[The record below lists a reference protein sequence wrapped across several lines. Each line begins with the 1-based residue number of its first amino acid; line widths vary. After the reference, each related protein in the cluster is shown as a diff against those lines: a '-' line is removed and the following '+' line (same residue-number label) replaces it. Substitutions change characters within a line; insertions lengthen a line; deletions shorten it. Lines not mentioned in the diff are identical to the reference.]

1 MGLYSKVI
9 AEVEAAPEG
18 AHIAAFFDFDG
29 TLIHGYSA
37 TTYLR
42 EQVKRGDISLSQL
55 RSLAN
60 TMLQFGLGNM
70 GFSAMLT
77 MASQYL
83 RGIDEAEY
91 LEFAEALYKKH
102 IAKLVYPESR
112 ALVEAHLKK
121 GHTVALISAATPY
134 QLIPAARE
142 LGIEHLRCSK
152 LEVVD
157 GKFTGAVL
165 KPTCYGMGKV
175 DAAEQLARQCNVD
188 IRESFFYSDSDEDI
202 QLLDYVGK
210 PRPLNPNKR
219 LRTIAR
225 GRGWPVQDFNS
236 RGKASVSDY
245 MRTFAAQLSLITSAV
260 AGLPILA
267 LTGSM
272 NKTRNFS
279 TSVFADT
286 ACALTGLELDI
297 EGEEH
302 AWSHRPCVFMF
313 NHQSQADTLILPSI
327 LRRDLAGV
335 GKKEIGD
342 IPILGKVME
351 WGGTVL
357 IDRENARSARESM
370 KPLIDVM
377 QKEGRC
383 VCIAPEGTRSTSTNL
398 GRFKK
403 GGFHL
408 AMQAGVPVVP
418 IVIHNAIDVAPR
430 GQYVFKPATV
440 KVTVLPA
447 VDTSDWSAQTINEHV
462 HQVRDM
468 FLQELDQMQFQPQ
481 REAAL
486 EAAEQASKERQVR
499 LKKIRQQQQ
508 QSDQPKIR
516 IVASQGAANT
526 TSKTNKSSSSKSRT
540 PKISAAKSA
549 RNKKPA
555 KDQKPLA
562 KDQKPLAKVKKPLAK
577 NKKPKKFAVA
587 TSKAA
592 AKPKTRKKAKVV
604 ASVKPRSAKPVNKA
618 KRLTRRKRK
627 KSAPKVSART
637 LDS

>member
-1 MGLYSKVI
+1 
-9 AEVEAAPEG
+9 
-18 AHIAAFFDFDG
+18 
-29 TLIHGYSA
+29 
-37 TTYLR
+37 
-42 EQVKRGDISLSQL
+42 
-55 RSLAN
+55 
-60 TMLQFGLGNM
+60 
-70 GFSAMLT
+70 
-77 MASQYL
+77 
-83 RGIDEAEY
+83 
-91 LEFAEALYKKH
+91 
-102 IAKLVYPESR
+102 
-112 ALVEAHLKK
+112 
-121 GHTVALISAATPY
+121 
-134 QLIPAARE
+134 
-142 LGIEHLRCSK
+142 
-152 LEVVD
+152 
-157 GKFTGAVL
+157 
-165 KPTCYGMGKV
+165 
-175 DAAEQLARQCNVD
+175 
-188 IRESFFYSDSDEDI
+188 
-202 QLLDYVGK
+202 
-210 PRPLNPNKR
+210 
-219 LRTIAR
+219 
-225 GRGWPVQDFNS
+225 
-236 RGKASVSDY
+236 
-245 MRTFAAQLSLITSAV
+245 
-260 AGLPILA
+260 
-267 LTGSM
+267 
-272 NKTRNFS
+272 
-279 TSVFADT
+279 
-286 ACALTGLELDI
+286 
-297 EGEEH
+297 
-302 AWSHRPCVFMF
+302 
-313 NHQSQADTLILPSI
+313 
-327 LRRDLAGV
+327 
-335 GKKEIGD
+335 
-342 IPILGKVME
+342 
-351 WGGTVL
+351 
-357 IDRENARSARESM
+357 
-370 KPLIDVM
+370 LIDVM

-562 KDQKPLAKVKKPLAK
+562 K

>member
-562 KDQKPLAKVKKPLAK
+562 KDQKPLAELNQEAQSLSTKQNALL
-577 NKKPKKFAVA
+577 
-587 TSKAA
+587 
-592 AKPKTRKKAKVV
+592 V
-604 ASVKPRSAKPVNKA
+604 ASVRKVRPRFQLAHWILNQ
-618 KRLTRRKRK
+618 
-627 KSAPKVSART
+627 
-637 LDS
+637 